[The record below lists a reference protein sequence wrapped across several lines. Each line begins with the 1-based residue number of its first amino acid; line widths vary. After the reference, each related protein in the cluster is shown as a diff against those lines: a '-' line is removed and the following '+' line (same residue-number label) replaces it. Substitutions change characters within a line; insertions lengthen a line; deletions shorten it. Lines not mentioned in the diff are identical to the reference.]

1 MHVKF
6 TRVNKIEAMYE
17 KPRKDQGSIR
27 STLVPHNSVIYVND
41 LPDVAT
47 STSVALFADDTKCY
61 RSIKSMEDGA
71 CLQHNLDH
79 IKQWYDLW
87 HMDLNQSKCGLLSI
101 TRNASPF
108 HYLYKLSDVQ
118 VKTMEAQKDLGVL
131 EMELP
136 SAGSLFEGQQDA
148 WLYSE
153 ISFRHS

>member
-1 MHVKF
+1 
-6 TRVNKIEAMYE
+6 
-17 KPRKDQGSIR
+17 
-27 STLVPHNSVIYVND
+27 
-41 LPDVAT
+41 
-47 STSVALFADDTKCY
+47 
-61 RSIKSMEDGA
+61 MEDGA

-118 VKTMEAQKDLGVL
+118 VKTIEAQKDLGVL

-136 SAGSLFEGQQDA
+136 NAGSLFEGQQDA

-153 ISFRHS
+153 ISFRHSWPASSQVTLHVTTSQQPYILLAGVGS